1 MSEEQKLLSCIEAKV
16 GLYPKRSTGALILKG
31 VAGFFLGVVP
41 RLVTFKAI
49 DNWSKSGFFK
59 TMREGTQIEQ
69 GDIKDIV
76 DKQIKL
82 TELTLTN
89 QNFFFLYEKGFVGK
103 KQKLIV
109 FPLEHAKNAVAH
121 KGKSTIVAY
130 EVPQE
135 GKDKIQHF
143 NLVLSVKDADNWA
156 KTVNDIIA
164 PPPPP

>member
-103 KQKLIV
+103 KQKLV
-109 FPLEHAKNAVAH
+109 VLPLEHAKRATAH
-121 KGKSTIVAY
+121 KGKCYVVY

-135 GKDKIQHF
+135 GKDKPQHF
-143 NLVLSVKDADNWA
+143 QLNLEVVNSDNWA
-156 KTVNDIIA
+156 KTINDVIV
-164 PPPPP
+164 PPPP